1 MGSGLPENDSR
12 SGVFNLRLS
21 KPIGLLPFLFVS
33 VRDKHGVGTGAG
45 YRGGIH
51 MGLGDE
57 PKCEAG
63 WMHRRG
69 NVLLIAIGSG
79 RDDRRAGGPS
89 PSWRGARQCL
99 ACRPACCAG
108 LFPRAVRR
116 ASRSPGRRS
125 ESRTPHERSDAG
137 SRRRQN
143 ILGDRRRQQG
153 DWLATDAWRASMR
166 ARTRRS
172 RLASE
177 TRCCSAI
184 RS

>member
-1 MGSGLPENDSR
+1 MRRQPPRWSWLMVQR
-12 SGVFNLRLS
+12 MYVV
-21 KPIGLLPFLFVS
+21 IVS

-45 YRGGIH
+45 YRGGMH
-51 MGLGDE
+51 MGLGGE
-57 PKCEAG
+57 PKREAG
-63 WMHRRG
+63 WMHGRGECPARRHRPG
-69 NVLLIAIGSG
+69 T
-79 RDDRRAGGPS
+79 RRS
-89 PSWRGARQCL
+89 PSWRAIAELEGRTSKPRESPGPLCGAFRK
-99 ACRPACCAG
+99 G
-108 LFPRAVRR
+108 R
-116 ASRSPGRRS
+116 ASREPLGGSRS
-125 ESRTPHERSDAG
+125 EGRTPYERSDAG